1 VIKIKKSEHLTSRK
15 LKVIINGHLQLYSIL
30 WVKKNQIC
38 KKLVQHAITGQ
49 NSFPMMGKFCALPT
63 LTGTTG
69 SIEGL
74 LVCVDIIK

>member
-1 VIKIKKSEHLTSRK
+1 
-15 LKVIINGHLQLYSIL
+15 
-30 WVKKNQIC
+30 VKKNQIC